1 MAVRLRTLAA
11 TLAVSAL
18 AVTAAHYLTP
28 DWVMRVV
35 RMIVVIVVG
44 EMVGGWFRK
53 KSPPILAG
61 SRQGEFAVRL
71 EAVGRRPFEVTVTI
85 RKWTGMPYKDAQIV
99 YDTAPSTVAA
109 RLTAQDAEA
118 LAAALRHV
126 GATAS
131 VRGESGEPQA

>member
-1 MAVRLRTLAA
+1 M
-11 TLAVSAL
+11 
-18 AVTAAHYLTP
+18 VTATVFAT
-28 DWVMRVV
+28 
-35 RMIVVIVVG
+35 
-44 EMVGGWFRK
+44 WF
-53 KSPPILAG
+53 G
-61 SRQGEFAVRL
+61 SETVLGIPATFLKEGLRQGEFAVRL